1 MHIFKAKETIQYTK
15 DHGAFSFVCREP
27 HILKQVQKKY
37 QRTNIALKIF
47 FRPLKANTTDPE
59 MVIKVHLNNFTYGH
73 YFTNDENKDRASKLV
88 DSVKIQNLCAF
99 EGLAPRVYGVDVL
112 EYKGLLFPMLV
123 VEDLGL
129 ELGWDVREVT
139 KLWDK
144 LVAASEKYGF
154 KLGYFDGNPTNM
166 MQGKWIDFQ
175 GFTHVDNYVEK
186 LQDRL
191 VNSATWSGN
200 HYQSVPQLQ
209 IDGFRKTHIRNKELG
224 IDKIDFK
231 GKSVLDVGCSG
242 GQFCMYA
249 VDQDARYVVGV
260 DLPEVIDGT
269 RELINHLGYHSID
282 LHGMDVTKQ
291 ALDYEADITFY
302 LSMYMHV
309 GMLEW
314 VANATK
320 EMMIFETNGISEQG
334 AHEVLKQY
342 FSRVET
348 VGYASD
354 FDGRSIIHCYK

>member
-1 MHIFKAKETIQYTK
+1 MHIFKAKNKIQYTK
-15 DHGAFSFVCREP
+15 NHGAFSFVCRDKHLLNE
-27 HILKQVQKKY
+27 VQKKY
-37 QRTNIALKIF
+37 QRTNIVLKIF
-47 FRPLKANTTDPE
+47 FRPLANAVKHDNLQ
-59 MVIKVHLNNFTYGH
+59 MLLSNYIYGH
-73 YFTNDENKDRASKLV
+73 HFTDDDNKDRASKLV
-88 DSVKIQNLCAF
+88 NSVKVQNICAF
-99 EGLAPRVYGVDVL
+99 EGLAPRVYGIDLL
-112 EYKGLLFPMLV
+112 EYDGLLFPMV
-123 VEDLGL
+123 IVEDLGD

-144 LVAASEKYGF
+144 LVEVGKKYGF
-154 KLGYFDGNPTNM
+154 DLGYFDGNPTNM

-175 GFTHVDNYVEK
+175 GFTHVDNYVDN
-186 LQDRL
+186 LHDRL

-200 HYQSVPQLQ
+200 HYQSVPQLN

-224 IDKIDFK
+224 LDRVDFK
-231 GKSVLDVGCSG
+231 GKRVLDVGCSG

-249 VDQDARYVVGV
+249 SDHEAQYIVGV
-260 DLPEVIDGT
+260 DLPEVVEGT
-269 RELINHLGYHSID
+269 RELVNHLGYFNID
-282 LHGMDVTKQ
+282 LHGMNVTKEQ
-291 ALDYEADITFY
+291 LDYQADITLY

-314 VANATK
+314 VVNATR

-334 AHEVLKQY
+334 AKDILSKY